1 MNESWRFPKAIL
13 KRELTSYFSSPIGY
27 VFITLFVF
35 LSAVAAFWQGAFF
48 ANNLANL
55 DPLNRFMPY
64 LLVFL
69 IPAITMS
76 LWAEEKRNGTDE
88 LLLTLP
94 ATDRDIVI
102 GKYLAA
108 LSIYSVALLFSLSHV
123 FVLMWLGSPD
133 LGLMFSTYVGYWLM
147 GAALLTLGMLVSL
160 LTSNLTVAFI
170 LGAALCAIPVF
181 IHNAGV
187 IVSGGLQRLIEA
199 LSFRDQFQDFASGV
213 FSLSSLLY
221 FVTFTL
227 AMLYLNVALLGR
239 RHWQTGK
246 GAPPLGRHYLARG
259 LAMLVIV
266 ASLTV
271 LTSRLGGRVDLTAER
286 LHSLSDETVELIGQL
301 DPERPVFI
309 QAFMSRDVPRRYL
322 QTRNNIV
329 NALRE
334 FNALGGGAI
343 QTRVIETEK
352 YTPEAREAQERY
364 NIQPR
369 PIPIFEQTPGSPDE
383 IFFGIAFS
391 RGAEE
396 FVIPFFDPG
405 LPAEYEILRSVR
417 VVSNAAKKKVGVL
430 NTKVNMFGGFD
441 FQSRRQ
447 STDWSIVAELRKQ
460 YEVVRVPADADYP
473 AGLDVLLA
481 VLPHTISDEEL
492 ERLTSYVKAGN
503 PALIVLD
510 PLPAFNIELSPQIP
524 PRNPFQQGAPPPA
537 PPTDVQPL
545 LDALG
550 VQWPKDQIA
559 WDKYNPHPQIGKL
572 PEEIIFIGAGNEASK
587 SPFNQDD
594 PVTSGLQEVVLM
606 HSGVLRPSESGA
618 TEFIPLLQ
626 TGVDSGQVMWM
637 SLVQQTLFGIQFNPN
652 VPHQPDPDSYVL
664 AARVKGKEG
673 DKPVHAPVHA
683 IVVAD
688 LDLMGEQ
695 FFELRRQGVEN
706 LNFDNVSFLL
716 NAVDSL
722 AGDDSFIAL
731 RKRRPKHRTLEAVE
745 ARTRVYEE
753 ARLTDTREAE
763 EVAEKRLTEAQERL
777 NQAVASLESRTDLD
791 IQTKR
796 IMIANQQKAENRRLA
811 VARKNIEDEK
821 QRAMERAKAE
831 MESSIRGIQSTIK
844 VLAVALPPIPAFA
857 LFLFVSIRRL
867 RREKIGVS
875 PDRLVEEKH

>member
-1 MNESWRFPKAIL
+1 MNDQWRLPKAIL
-13 KRELTSYFSSPIGY
+13 KRELTSYFSSPTGY

-35 LSAVAAFWQGAFF
+35 LSAVAAFWQEAFF

-69 IPAITMS
+69 IPAITMG

-94 ATDRDIVI
+94 AGDRDIVI

-108 LSIYSVALLFSLSHV
+108 LAIYSVALIFSLSHV

-133 LGLMFSTYVGYWLM
+133 LGLMLSTYVGYWLM

-160 LTSNLTVAFI
+160 LASNLTVAFI
-170 LGAALCAIPVF
+170 LGAVLCAIPVF
-181 IHNAGV
+181 IHNVGV
-187 IVSGGLQRLIEA
+187 ILTGGLQRLIEG
-199 LSFRDQFQDFASGV
+199 LSFRDQFLDFASGV

-221 FVTFTL
+221 FVTFSL

-246 GAPPLGRHYLARG
+246 GAVPLGRHYLARG

-271 LTSRLGGRVDLTAER
+271 LTGRLGGRVDLTAER
-286 LHSLSDETVELIGQL
+286 LHSLSDETVGLIDEL
-301 DPERPVFI
+301 DAERPVFI
-309 QAFMSRDVPRRYL
+309 QAFLSRDVPRRYL

-334 FNALGGGAI
+334 FSALGGGAI
-343 QTRVIETEK
+343 HTRVIETEK
-352 YTPEAREAQERY
+352 YTPEAREAEERY
-364 NIQPR
+364 SIQPR

-383 IFFGIAFS
+383 IFFGITFS

-417 VVSNAAKKKVGVL
+417 VVSNAEKKKVGVL
-430 NTKVNMFGGFD
+430 KSKVDMFGGFD
-441 FQSRRQ
+441 FQSRRR

-460 YEVVRVPADADYP
+460 YEVVQVPADADYP
-473 AGLDVLLA
+473 GDLDVLLA
-481 VLPHTISDEEL
+481 VLPHTITDEEL
-492 ERLTSYVKAGN
+492 ERLTNYVKEGS
-503 PALIVLD
+503 PALVVLD

-524 PRNPFQQGAPPPA
+524 PRNPFQQGAPPPD
-537 PPTDVQPL
+537 PPTSVQPL

-559 WDKYNPHPQIGKL
+559 WDKYNPHPQMGTL
-572 PEEIIFIGAGNEASK
+572 PEEIVFIGANNEASE
-587 SPFNQDD
+587 SPFNEED
-594 PVTSGLQEVVLM
+594 PITSGLQEVVLM
-606 HSGVLRPSESGA
+606 HSGVLKPAE
-618 TEFIPLLQ
+618 TDKIEFIPLLQ
-626 TGVDSGQVMWM
+626 TGIDSGQIMWM
-637 SLVQQTLFGIQFNPN
+637 RLVQRSLFGIQLNPN
-652 VPHQPDPDSYVL
+652 VPHQPDEDSYVL
-664 AARVKGKEG
+664 AARINGTEG
-673 DKPVHAPVHA
+673 DKPVRA

-745 ARTRVYEE
+745 EQTRVYEE
-753 ARLTDTREAE
+753 ERMTDTAEAE
-763 EVAEKRLTEAQERL
+763 GVAEKKLEEAQERL
-777 NQAVASLESRTDLD
+777 NQAVSALEARTDLD

-796 IMIANQQKAENRRLA
+796 IMIANQQKAENRRLT

-821 QRAMERAKAE
+821 QRQMDRAKGE

-857 LFLFVSIRRL
+857 LFLFVSVRRL

-875 PDRLVEEKH
+875 PDRLVKEKREP

>member
-1 MNESWRFPKAIL
+1 MNDQWRLPKAIL
-13 KRELTSYFSSPIGY
+13 KRELTSYFSSPTGY

-35 LSAVAAFWQGAFF
+35 LSAVAAFWQEAFF

-69 IPAITMS
+69 IPAITMN

-108 LSIYSVALLFSLSHV
+108 LAIYSVALLFSLSHV

-147 GAALLTLGMLVSL
+147 GAALLTLGMLASL

-170 LGAALCAIPVF
+170 LGAALCALPVF
-181 IHNAGV
+181 INHAGV
-187 IVSGGLQRLIEA
+187 ILTGGLQRLVEG
-199 LSFRDQFQDFASGV
+199 LSFQEQFQDFAAGV

-221 FVTFTL
+221 FVTFSL
-227 AMLYLNVALLGR
+227 AMLYLNIALLGR

-246 GAPPLGRHYLARG
+246 GAVPLGRHYLARG
-259 LAMLVIV
+259 LAMLVTV

-271 LTSRLGGRVDLTAER
+271 LTGRLGGRVDVTAER
-286 LHSLSDETVELIGQL
+286 LHSLSGQTVELIGEL
-301 DPERPVFI
+301 DPDRPVFI
-309 QAFMSRDVPRRYL
+309 QAFLSRDVPRSYL

-329 NALRE
+329 NVLRE
-334 FNALGGGAI
+334 FNALGGGTI

-369 PIPIFEQTPGSPDE
+369 PIPMFEQTAGSPDE
-383 IFFGIAFS
+383 VFFGIAFS

-405 LPAEYEILRSVR
+405 LPAEYEIMRSVR
-417 VVSNAAKKKVGVL
+417 VVSNAEKKKIGVL
-430 NTKVNMFGGFD
+430 VSKVNMFGGFD

-447 STDWSIVAELRKQ
+447 SADWSIVAELRKQ
-460 YEVVRVPADADYP
+460 YEVVRVPADNDYP
-473 AGLDVLLA
+473 DDLDVVLA

-492 ERLTSYVKAGN
+492 ERLTNYVKEGN

-524 PRNPFQQGAPPPA
+524 PRSPFQQGAPPPE
-537 PPTDVQPL
+537 PPTSVQPL
-545 LDALG
+545 LDVLG

-572 PEEIIFIGAGNEASK
+572 PAEIIFVSAANEASET
-587 SPFNQDD
+587 PFNADD
-594 PVTSGLQEVVLM
+594 PVTSGLQEVVLL
-606 HSGVLRPSESGA
+606 HSGILKAAETDK

-626 TGVDSGQVMWM
+626 TSADSGQIMWM
-637 SLVQQTLFGIQFNPN
+637 RLVQRSLFGIQINPN
-652 VPHQPDPDSYVL
+652 VPHQPDEDSYVL
-664 AARVKGKEG
+664 AARVTGTEG
-673 DKPVHAPVHA
+673 DKPVRA

-695 FFELRRQGVEN
+695 FFELRRRGIEN
-706 LNFDNVSFLL
+706 LNFDNVTFLL

-753 ARLTDTREAE
+753 GRLADTNEAGD
-763 EVAEKRLTEAQERL
+763 VAAKKLEEAQERL
-777 NQAVASLESRTDLD
+777 DQTVAALQSRTDLD
-791 IQTKR
+791 LQTKR
-796 IMIANQQKAENRRLA
+796 IMIANQQKVENRRLT

-821 QRAMERAKAE
+821 QRQVERARAE

-844 VLAVALPPIPAFA
+844 LLAVALPPIPAFA
-857 LFLFVSIRRL
+857 LFLFVSVRRL

-875 PDRLVEEKH
+875 PERLVEGK